1 MLKSQERYDN
11 VVRVMDFY
19 SPGKTDSEIINE
31 CMSFA
36 SGFKIRTIVFDKKD
50 WYIDRAVLLPSNT
63 TVLVD
68 GVLIKQN
75 NLMFDNIFRG
85 DNFVL
90 NPADPH
96 GFPLKIN
103 PISDIRIIGMNAA
116 KLEGPD
122 ILPRMMHPTMGNEQE
137 MVGDYWGWR
146 NFQVCLSRCTN
157 FELAGFTYTKPRSW
171 ANSFDRC
178 SYGYIHDL
186 DITSTVKNGDGVNIR
201 LGCHNITIENIKGHT
216 SDDLVAIN
224 SVTLGTTYPVLRYV
238 YPLDPSSYLIDEG
251 EDIRERDIYNIT
263 ISNIQSSTSLYS
275 HAVALLSRNGHK
287 IYNVHIYNITDG
299 NPVSKSD
306 RLAIVGSYKGY
317 SSGYIPGDI
326 HGIRINHIV
335 SNSAKKA
342 IVFND
347 PVRDVWMNNV
357 IQNRADGVVLDAVDI
372 NGITVTNSDRR
383 QP

>member
-1 MLKSQERYDN
+1 MFCNQDWNNN

-19 SPGKTDSEIINE
+19 NWQKTDSQIIDE
-31 CMSFA
+31 CLKFS
-36 SGFKIRTIVFDKKD
+36 SGFTSRTIVFDRRD
-50 WYIDRAVLLPSNT
+50 WNIDQAILLQDNT
-63 TVLVD
+63 TVIVD
-68 GVLIKQN
+68 GVMIKQN

-85 DNFVL
+85 DNFEIDPQ
-90 NPADPH
+90 NPN
-96 GFPLKIN
+96 GFPLKIR
-103 PISDIRIIGMNAA
+103 PITNIRIMGKNGA

-122 ILPRMMHPTMGNEQE
+122 ILPKMMHPTMGNEQE

-201 LGCHNITIENIKGHT
+201 LGCNNIVIDHIKGHT

-224 SVTLGTTYPVLRYV
+224 SMTVGISYPSSRYV
-238 YPLDPSSYLIDEG
+238 YPLDPSSYLIGEG
-251 EDIRERDIYNIT
+251 EDINERDIYNI
-263 ISNIQSSTSLYS
+263 IVSNVLSSTSLYS
-275 HAVALLSRNGHK
+275 HGVALLSRNGHK
-287 IYNVHIYNITDG
+287 IYNIHIHDIIDG
-299 NPVSKSD
+299 NPVSSSN
-306 RLAIVGSYKGY
+306 RLAVIGSYKGY
-317 SSGYIPGDI
+317 SSGYVPGDM
-326 HGIRINHIV
+326 HNIRINHVV

-347 PVRDVWMNNV
+347 PVKDVWINHV
-357 IQNRADGVVLDAVDI
+357 IQNRVDGVVLDAVDSE
-372 NGITVTNSDRR
+372 GITVTNSK
-383 QP
+383 